1 MSPTSRELV
10 SNKALQGTELSQ
22 IILADVA
29 RMLADNGLLSGQ
41 TAYPRIAYELRLTLH
56 LGLPAIPV
64 SVDAVRSR
72 PAADDA
78 VARTPALAALE
89 PGPTL
94 APPPPPPTDDATS
107 VAPDACDAAPTV
119 FQSTQLVRDI
129 DSPNLARIEHS
140 LPIEVTTM
148 GQDGHSTERLVQYH
162 PSDIGMAA
170 SAEFPLP
177 DLTDVTEEQRKELG
191 L

>member
-29 RMLADNGLLSGQ
+29 RMLQDNGLLSGQ

-94 APPPPPPTDDATS
+94 APPPPTDDATS
-107 VAPDACDAAPTV
+107 VAPDGPDAAPTV

-177 DLTDVTEEQRKELG
+177 DLTDVTPEMRRELG
-191 L
+191 LD